1 MIAAEVM
8 SNFSTYTQ
16 SSARNCSYN
25 GQPNHPLYTTIFLD
39 DGRMPGVYMRVVKN
53 FESACIYLSMPGQVN
68 KKGAYPQILTGISPT
83 TFHSVLSGQR
93 ICCHRVVLLILILCC
108 QCVSECVPIATLFSD
123 EDDRGPNTVEF
134 IYYRAKVC
142 CTVKLVRPGNGQ
154 WMDATWPGLAWVG
167 G

>member
-1 MIAAEVM
+1 MA
-8 SNFSTYTQ
+8 NQLTHYTQ
-16 SSARNCSYN
+16 KYSW
-25 GQPNHPLYTTIFLD
+25 D

-53 FESACIYLSMPGQVN
+53 VWICLHLFIHARPTKKELSPRSLRGFLRHSIQFCRAKN
-68 KKGAYPQILTGISPT
+68 LSSSGA
-83 TFHSVLSGQR
+83 VL
-93 ICCHRVVLLILILCC
+93 LILCC

-154 WMDATWPGLAWVG
+154 WMDATWPGLVDDGAGRFVG
-167 G
+167 ELR